1 MKRFGLT
8 VKALVILPMA
18 FFLVTCDTPTGTLY
32 EKSLFEKEFWGEWI
46 RMDTGDAWYF
56 ASNYRM
62 VGNNFYTEPVNMVR
76 QSQNV
81 IKVTE
86 GTGANSKDYFL
97 YASRVR
103 NSTFEASAV
112 SDGNSASKAV
122 FARLIPVE
130 KVDVTLRAVKNT
142 KDEQTVKIGNNGKFK
157 AESIIAGDDY
167 TVTIDGYEFIV
178 SPQSDG
184 ENVGTLTLTNGV
196 NIKTSIEPKSAG
208 YWDEPVDLMRLYSGE
223 SYNLTLKFTNVG
235 EQVSTAMEYRLT
247 LPPRI
252 EITKIGD
259 TTTRLNGGDLQSIM
273 PGVTR
278 SVDITIKCGSISE
291 DYEFKNIEIDT
302 EDFYGKTWNDSVS
315 LRVNKEKVTF
325 NIRSNLAINGVVIV
339 PNGKSYHFKTASSYN
354 SDGVYSADV
363 TVPRY
368 PKDYLIAFSGASAD
382 SEAKYS
388 FVADRVPG
396 TDFANYTLT
405 GTEGLNRFWP
415 NGTEGQAATVRH
427 DQEVRAYLL
436 MNEANYYKVKF
447 GE

>member
-1 MKRFGLT
+1 MKKVGLT
-8 VKALVILPMA
+8 VEALVILPMA
-18 FFLVTCDTPTGTLY
+18 FFLVTCDIPTGTLH
-32 EKSLFEKEFWGEWI
+32 EKPLFAKEFWGEWI
-46 RMDTGDAWYF
+46 RMDTGDTWYF

-62 VGNNFYTEPVNMVR
+62 AGGRAYTDPVNMVR

-86 GTGANSKDYFL
+86 GTGANSKNYFL

-112 SDGNSASKAV
+112 MDDGARALFSRANLLLHGATAAV
-122 FARLIPVE
+122 E
-130 KVDVTLRAVKNT
+130 AVNNALDK
-142 KDEQTVKIGNNGKFK
+142 QTVEIGDNGEFE

-167 TVTIDGYEFIV
+167 IVTINGYGFTVT
-178 SPQSDG
+178 PQTDG

-208 YWDEPVDLMRLYSGE
+208 AVDLMRLYSGE
-223 SYNLTLKFTNVG
+223 SYNLTLKFTNIG

-247 LPPRI
+247 LPPGI

-259 TTTRLNGGDLQSIM
+259 STTRLDGGDLQSIM
-273 PGVTR
+273 PGITR
-278 SVDITIKCGSISE
+278 SVDITIRCGSISE
-291 DYEFKNIEIDT
+291 EYEFKNIEIDT

-315 LRVNKEKVTF
+315 LRVNRERVTF

-339 PNGKSYHFKTASSYN
+339 PNGKAYHFKTASSWN
-354 SDGVYSADV
+354 SNGVYSADV